1 MHSVRPTA
9 SADDAAHAKIQM
21 AAAKRLIAFNG
32 ALRGM
37 RVYFG
42 IVPYGTR
49 GQIG

>member
-9 SADDAAHAKIQM
+9 NADDAHTKIQM
-21 AAAKRLIAFNG
+21 AAAKRLVAFNG

-42 IVPYGTR
+42 IVPLETR
-49 GQIG
+49 DRIG